1 MALTFMCFAWI
12 SFSFIAPGEWTNLPE
27 RGRASAVA
35 RLVVGV
41 SDPPEPKV
49 SIRALLGPL
58 PRSTQG
64 QEPKPQYP
72 LPTTVT
78 ATHATSNTGVQQA
91 KAVNK
96 LVKHKQEEEEE
107 GNTALHV

>member
-41 SDPPEPKV
+41 S
-49 SIRALLGPL
+49 IRALLGPL

-72 LPTTVT
+72 FPTTVT

-107 GNTALHV
+107 GRKHCFACLMCCL